1 MKTRFKSFKN
11 AFTLIELLTVIGIIG
26 ILASLILSALTG
38 AKETVRIGVCLNNK
52 KQLMLAWSMY
62 SDEHEDYLTGNR
74 EPHGAMPL
82 SNPPTDWVGP
92 IYSWIHSRLNWSTDH
107 VNTNTM
113 YLTNPNSSQFAPY
126 LKGQHLI
133 YKCPSDKF
141 ISPQQ
146 RELGWRGRIFSYAM
160 NHSMGPTYIKVSS
173 EIIATREWVGHVLGY
188 AKNSQ
193 IIQPSKRW
201 VLIDEHPDFL
211 TGPKFS
217 ILPLLNGQVSSQDQ
231 WFNELPA
238 SYHKGGTTLSFAD
251 GHGEYHKWQSDLT
264 RKPVIY
270 DKSRLSEFINPSR
283 PSARVRPQV
292 DYLWLAERAHDGSPY

>member
-1 MKTRFKSFKN
+1 MNTHFKPFKN

-26 ILASLILSALTG
+26 FLASLILSALTG

-82 SNPPTDWVGP
+82 SNPPTNWVAP
-92 IYSWIHSRLNWSTDH
+92 AYSWVYSRLNWSSDH
-107 VNTNTM
+107 VNTNTV
-113 YLTNPNSSQFAPY
+113 YLTNPNSSQLAPY
-126 LKGQHLI
+126 LKGQHLV
-133 YKCPSDKF
+133 YKCPSDNF
-141 ISPQQ
+141 ISPLQK
-146 RELGWRGRIFSYAM
+146 ELGWRGRTFSYAM
-160 NHSMGPTYIKVSS
+160 NHSMGPTYINVSS

-188 AKNSQ
+188 AKTSQ

-201 VLIDEHPDFL
+201 VLIDGHPDFL

-217 ILPLLNGQVSSQDQ
+217 LLPLENGQASSPDQ
-231 WFNELPA
+231 WFTELPA

-264 RKPVIY
+264 MKPVLY
-270 DKSRLSEFINPSR
+270 DKSRLYEFINPVR
-283 PSARVRPQV
+283 PSARIRPQV